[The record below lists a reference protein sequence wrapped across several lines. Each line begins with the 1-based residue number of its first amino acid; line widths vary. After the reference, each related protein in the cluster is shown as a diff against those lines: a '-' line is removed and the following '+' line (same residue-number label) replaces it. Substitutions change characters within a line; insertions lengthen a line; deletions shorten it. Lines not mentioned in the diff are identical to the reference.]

1 MTEHDDDAELAEF
14 TDGLRASLAD
24 DRLALRPTAA
34 AKDAI
39 VAAAR
44 RRRRQREIGYATGGS
59 LAVAAAL
66 AGGLLLAAPQPGT
79 ESSMAQDAKATSA
92 PPAAEAR
99 SEAGVMA
106 RQLAPSR
113 PVWLGPRGYGVLR
126 LGMSYAEIRQTG
138 MLAHPGAPPPT
149 GCARY
154 RLAEAGGEV
163 RDIVVSARDGLA
175 VVTASTASTPEGV
188 SVGSAREQVERS
200 YAVDRA
206 GDAARYTIATG
217 AGGYYRVTIGA
228 DDRVSRLQLVNA
240 NQDCG

>member
-1 MTEHDDDAELAEF
+1 MTEHDDAELAEF

-44 RRRRQREIGYATGGS
+44 RRRRRREIGYATGGS

-66 AGGLLLAAPQPGT
+66 AGGVLLAIPQPDT
-79 ESSMAQDAKATSA
+79 ESSLAQDAKA
-92 PPAAEAR
+92 R
-99 SEAGVMA
+99 SGADVMA

-113 PVWLGPRGYGVLR
+113 PTRLGPRGYGVLR

-138 MLAHPGAPPPT
+138 MLAHPAAPPAT

-154 RLAEAGGEV
+154 RLAEAGREV
-163 RDIVVSARDGLA
+163 REIVVSARDGLA

-188 SVGSAREQVERS
+188 SVGSTREQVERS
-200 YAVDRA
+200 YPVDRS

-228 DDRVSRLQLVNA
+228 DDRVSRLQLVNE